1 LKNNIGKYQ
10 KEKKK
15 EGGLFFLFWLSLE
28 LGITLDKI
36 NYIYIKKKK
45 LVTYLKP
52 WPKLIN

>member
-36 NYIYIKKKK
+36 NLYISKGAKFGN
-45 LVTYLKP
+45 LLKAMA
-52 WPKLIN
+52 KVD